1 LCCVLPSGGWAQM
14 LKLHH
19 DMITYNTLG
28 VGKRIVSIFDGDAQS
43 AVAKH
48 KEYNSLPKSFL
59 PIPSIEK
66 YLRKK
71 CILENDQVFIKQIND
86 KYFSIRSLKDII
98 DDYNNDSRTKNGMDN
113 DGKAFYKVI
122 ISNLEKV
129 GITEQSFITNC
140 WITRTAHRYPCIGT
154 VPRHRFK
161 N

>member
-1 LCCVLPSGGWAQM
+1 M

-98 DDYNNDSRTKNGMDN
+98 DDYNNDSR
-113 DGKAFYKVI
+113 
-122 ISNLEKV
+122 
-129 GITEQSFITNC
+129 
-140 WITRTAHRYPCIGT
+140 
-154 VPRHRFK
+154 
-161 N
+161 

>member
-1 LCCVLPSGGWAQM
+1 M

-28 VGKRIVSIFDGDAQS
+28 VGKHIVSIFDGDAR
-43 AVAKH
+43 AEVAKH
-48 KEYNSLPKSFL
+48 REYDTLPKSFL

-71 CILENDQVFIKQIND
+71 CILESDQNFIKQIND

-98 DDYNNDSRTKNGMDN
+98 NDYNNDPRTKKGLDN

-122 ISNLEKV
+122 ISNLERV
-129 GITEQSFITNC
+129 GITEQAFITYLC
-140 WITRTAHRYPCIGT
+140 DDICGYEDISKFVESMEKLLR
-154 VPRHRFK
+154 
-161 N
+161 